1 MKAPFYLASD
11 DLSLSDIAPT
21 CSIGGVES
29 SFLRKFFEKLHS
41 VLSLLPIAFRFVLFR
56 LTHR

>member
-1 MKAPFYLASD
+1 MKALFDLAGD

-29 SFLRKFFEKLHS
+29 SFLRKLVEKFHS
-41 VLSLLPIAFRFVLFR
+41 VLLLLPIAFRFVLFG
-56 LTHR
+56 LTYR